1 MRLVITGASGFIGST
16 LCPRLLEQGHS
27 LTLLTRGA
35 PRDAGGPDKRWLHW
49 TPGALREWQS
59 ALDGAD
65 GVIHLAGEP
74 IAEKRWSAA
83 QRQRIEQSRIDS
95 TRSLVQAIAEAER
108 KPKFLVSASAIGYY
122 GPRGDEIV
130 TEETGPGSDFLS
142 KVCRAWE
149 EEAKKAEELGVRV
162 VLLRTGIVLG
172 RGGGALA
179 KMAEPFKYFVGGK
192 LGSGR
197 QWMSWIH
204 LEDQMRLIVELMHN
218 SRASGPI
225 NATAPNPV
233 TNKEFCKTL
242 GQVMHRPCW
251 ATVPAFALRLALGEM
266 ADMLLT
272 GQRVIPAVAQ
282 KLGFQFLYPHL
293 RDALEACKPF

>member
-1 MRLVITGASGFIGST
+1 MQLVITGATGFIGSA
-16 LCPRLLEQGHS
+16 LCSRLLEQGHA
-27 LTLLTRGA
+27 LTLFTRGA
-35 PRDAGGPDKRWLHW
+35 PRDSGGPNKRWLHW
-49 TPGALREWQS
+49 TPGALREWKS

-65 GVIHLAGEP
+65 GAVHLAGEP
-74 IAEKRWSAA
+74 IAEKKWSAA

-95 TRSLVQAIAEAER
+95 TRSLVQAIAAAEH
-108 KPKFLVSASAIGYY
+108 KPKFLISASAVGYY
-122 GPRGDEIV
+122 GPRNDEII
-130 TEETGPGSDFLS
+130 TEEAEPGSDFLS
-142 KVCRAWE
+142 ALCRAWE
-149 EEAKKAEELGVRV
+149 AEAMEAEAFGVRV
-162 VLLRTGIVLG
+162 VRLRTGIVLG

-204 LEDQMRLIVELMHN
+204 LEDEVRLIIELMHN
-218 SRASGPI
+218 SQASGPV

-233 TNKEFCKTL
+233 TNKEFCETL

-282 KLGFQFLYPHL
+282 KLGFEFRYPNL

>member
-1 MRLVITGASGFIGST
+1 MQLVITGATGFIGSA
-16 LCPRLLEQGHS
+16 LCSRLLEQGHA
-27 LTLLTRGA
+27 LTLFTRGA
-35 PRDAGGPDKRWLHW
+35 PRDSGGPNKRWLHW
-49 TPGALREWQS
+49 TPGALREWKS

-65 GVIHLAGEP
+65 GAVHLAGEP
-74 IAEKRWSAA
+74 IAEKKWSAA

-95 TRSLVQAIAEAER
+95 TRSLVHAIAAAEH
-108 KPKFLVSASAIGYY
+108 KPKFLISASAVGYY
-122 GPRGDEIV
+122 GPRNDEII
-130 TEETGPGSDFLS
+130 TEEAEPGSDFLS
-142 KVCRAWE
+142 ALCRAWE
-149 EEAKKAEELGVRV
+149 AEAMEAEAFGVRV
-162 VLLRTGIVLG
+162 VRLRTGIVLG

-204 LEDQMRLIVELMHN
+204 LEDEVRLIIELMHN
-218 SRASGPI
+218 SQASGPV

-233 TNKEFCKTL
+233 TNKEFCETL

-282 KLGFQFLYPHL
+282 KLGFEFRYPNL